1 MTTPLGRLAYI
12 NPPVPEF
19 LADPEASITFM
30 PLETIWADGKE
41 DCSRRANAQDVAAAY
56 TRFRNGD
63 VLMPK
68 ITPTFEAGRVLATQI
83 DTHLGA
89 ATTEVHVLR
98 PRDGV
103 DSRFLAYVC
112 RSLPFLQ
119 EGASSLQGVGNL
131 RRVPS
136 DFIAKFP
143 VTVTDSEAQQVVAN
157 YLDEQVAGLNLMVS
171 EQRSLVTMLI
181 ERRGAVR
188 TRLATL
194 GLDADVSC
202 RSTCLEW
209 LREVPEHWDV
219 VPLRSVARLESGH
232 TPSRSRPE
240 LWTDAYIPWISLN
253 DLSALATAE
262 YIRKTTNLISD
273 AGIAASSARLL
284 PAGTVVLSRDATV
297 GRTAIMEKPMATSQH
312 FADFVCGQRLSPRYL
327 RLLFS
332 DAMQAYFDSLTNGST
347 IKTIGMGNIKSFR
360 IPLPPR
366 DEQDAIVAAAEAQT
380 SRIDQLIKESQLLIN
395 LSLERR
401 SALITDAVNGQIP
414 MEEMRR

>member
-1 MTTPLGRLAYI
+1 MTIPLGRLAYI

-19 LADPEASITFM
+19 LADPEAAITFM

-41 DCSRRANAQDVAAAY
+41 DCSRRKIAQEVASGY
-56 TRFRNGD
+56 TRFRNCD

-83 DTHLGA
+83 DTHIGA

-98 PRDGV
+98 PRNGTDP
-103 DSRFLAYVC
+103 RFLAYVC
-112 RSLPFLQ
+112 RSQPFIQ

-143 VTVTDSEAQQVVAN
+143 VVVTDSETQQVVAD
-157 YLDEQVAGLNLMVS
+157 YLDVHVAGLNSMVS
-171 EQRSLVTMLI
+171 EQRSLVTMLR

-202 RSTCLEW
+202 RSTSLPW

-219 VPLRSVARLESGH
+219 VPLLSVARLESGH

-240 LWTDAYIPWISLN
+240 LWEDVYIPWISLN
-253 DLSALATAE
+253 DLSALAASE
-262 YIRKTTNLISD
+262 YITETSNLISD

-297 GRTAIMEKPMATSQH
+297 GRTAIMAKPMATSQH

-332 DAMQAYFDSLTNGST
+332 DAMQPFFNSLTNGST
-347 IKTIGMGNIKSFR
+347 IKTIGMGNVKSFR

-366 DEQDAIVAAAEAQT
+366 DEQDAVVEAAEAQT
-380 SRIDQLIKESQLLIN
+380 SRIDELIKESECLIA

-401 SALITDAVNGQIP
+401 FALITAAVTGQIP
-414 MEEMRR
+414 IEEMRK